1 MTKQEKLNQLD
12 GLVLDRM
19 IALVESEETHLLPE
33 LVPAVNYLKAN
44 NKVEVLK
51 QEDDAVALRKK
62 KLEEAKKRREAK
74 SHS

>member
-1 MTKQEKLNQLD
+1 MTKQEKLNHLD

-19 IALVESEETHLLPE
+19 IALVEAEETHLLPE

>member
-1 MTKQEKLNQLD
+1 MTKQEKLNHLD
-12 GLVLDRM
+12 ALILDRM
-19 IALVESEETHLLPE
+19 IALVTSEETHLLPE

-62 KLEEAKKRREAK
+62 KLEEVQKRRNEQV
-74 SHS
+74 

>member
-12 GLVLDRM
+12 TLILDRM
-19 IALVESEETHLLPE
+19 IALVESKETHLLPE

-51 QEDDAVALRKK
+51 QEDDAVATRRK
-62 KLEEAKKRREAK
+62 KLEEVKKRREAK
-74 SHS
+74 

>member
-1 MTKQEKLNQLD
+1 MTKQEKLNHLD

-19 IALVESEETHLLPE
+19 ITLVESEETHLLPE

>member
-62 KLEEAKKRREAK
+62 KLEEVQKRRNEQV
-74 SHS
+74 